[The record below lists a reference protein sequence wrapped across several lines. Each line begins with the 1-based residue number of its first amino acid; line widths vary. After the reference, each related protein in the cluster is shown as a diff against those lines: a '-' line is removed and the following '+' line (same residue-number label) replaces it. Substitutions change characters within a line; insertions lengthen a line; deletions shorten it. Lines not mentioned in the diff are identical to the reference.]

1 MVQIISIIAII
12 LMALIILLTIIIHK
26 FKIYGLE
33 YKHKSRVIRKQ
44 EKIKYMEY

>member
-12 LMALIILLTIIIHK
+12 LMALSILLTIFIHK
-26 FKIYGLE
+26 VKTYGLE

-44 EKIKYMEY
+44 EKIKYKQ